1 MGNYL
6 HLFST
11 VSEYTEARES
21 EYIEPWVSYTLENEQ
36 VDFNK
41 SEYEKLL
48 ETPLTFEITSGGN
61 ITWSYYD
68 GMGGERKDAHATI
81 FYKKNDGEWT
91 EMPRTLSVVSG
102 DAVQFKGDN
111 DGYGYEYGE
120 CYDSFS
126 EATTAGFILKGNIM
140 SLIDSENFATATTF
154 ASSYT
159 FNFLFYNCTGLT
171 SAENLVLPA
180 TTLVN
185 TCYASMFQGCTSLT
199 QAPALPATTLAD
211 GCYSCMFWG
220 CTALTAAPELP
231 ATTLAN
237 DCYSAMFNGCTSLTQ
252 APELPATT
260 LASLCYEN
268 MFRDCTSLT
277 QAPELPAETLAN
289 NCYHTMF
296 YGCTSLTK
304 APELP
309 ATTLAIYCYT
319 GMFYGCT
326 NLNYIK
332 CLATNI
338 SATNSHQNWVSSV
351 AASGTFVKAAGITE
365 STWGRGNNGIPTN
378 WTVQN
383 A

>member
-6 HLFST
+6 HLFNT

-48 ETPLTFEITSGGN
+48 ETPLTFEITSNGN

-81 FYKKNDGEWT
+81 YYKKNDDTGWT
-91 EMPRTLSVVSG
+91 KMSRTLAVVSG
-102 DAVQFKGDN
+102 DTIQFKGDN

-126 EATTAGFILKGNIM
+126 EATTAGFTLKGNIM

-159 FNFLFYNCTGLT
+159 FKFLFYNCTGLT

-180 TTLVN
+180 TTLADY
-185 TCYASMFQGCTSLT
+185 CYQYMF
-199 QAPALPATTLAD
+199 D
-211 GCYSCMFWG
+211 
-220 CTALTAAPELP
+220 
-231 ATTLAN
+231 
-237 DCYSAMFNGCTSLTQ
+237 GCTSLTQ

-260 LASLCYEN
+260 LAQSCYAYMFNGCASLTTAPALPATTLTTSCYSN
-268 MFRDCTSLT
+268 MFQGCRSLT
-277 QAPELPAETLAN
+277 QAPALPATTLAEG
-289 NCYHTMF
+289 CYYNMF
-296 YGCTSLTK
+296 QGCTSLTTAPVLPATTLADWCYGYMFRNCTGLTS

-309 ATTLAIYCYT
+309 ATALTNYCYSN
-319 GMFYGCT
+319 MFNGCT

-332 CLATNI
+332 CLATTNI
-338 SATNSHQNWVSSV
+338 SAEECTYEWVSQV
-351 AASGTFVKAAGITE
+351 AANGTFVKASSMTDWPTGVD
-365 STWGRGNNGIPTN
+365 GIPTN
-378 WTVQN
+378 WTVQD